1 MSAVS
6 TLSLGMAG
14 CGNPDEEQ
22 EFILETSGEAL
33 QKKQLDKS
41 EWNINRQEEEEGH
54 HRKRDSLYK
63 QRKA

>member
-6 TLSLGMAG
+6 TLSLGIDG

-22 EFILETSGEAL
+22 EFILATSGEAL
-33 QKKQLDKS
+33 QKKQLDKN
-41 EWNINRQEEEEGH
+41 EWNFSRQEEEEGH
-54 HRKRDSLYK
+54 LRKQDNLYK